1 MEGDE
6 GRIEE
11 ETYEDPTQTIQ
22 DESQGLYEEA
32 VSHNQMVPPI
42 QITTSPPNS
51 VALQQSHDP
60 TGYMDPL
67 QLNIGE
73 DDKRASLIPEDLID
87 DWEFAYDKSTA
98 KKREKLKV
106 SDLKNVVIKGWLEKL
121 GGRNQKS
128 WQKRFCVLS
137 DIFMYFYE
145 KETSNTYNNRIP
157 MPGFVPNPVNDL
169 TKPKK
174 NQFAFKLS
182 AITDNGLLKDY
193 YFRSRTDEE
202 RNGWIE
208 SIRKIAEIGRGEIEK
223 RKSMTLPSSSHRHMP
238 EATPVSTTTR
248 SLTSPQEILED
259 DPCENYEALEPAL
272 IEPDQEDYVD
282 VSYN

>member
-1 MEGDE
+1 MEGEE

-11 ETYEDPTQTIQ
+11 ETYEDPTEAIKE
-22 DESQGLYEEA
+22 ESPGLYEEA
-32 VSHNQMVPPI
+32 VSQNHMPPPI
-42 QITTSPPNS
+42 QITPPPPHS
-51 VALQQSHDP
+51 VPQQSHDP

-67 QLNIGE
+67 QLNIGQ
-73 DDKRASLIPEDLID
+73 DDKRASIVPEDLID
-87 DWEFAYDKSTA
+87 DWEFAYDKSTG
-98 KKREKLKV
+98 KKKEKLKV
-106 SDLKNVVIKGWLEKL
+106 SDHKNVVIKGWLEKL

-128 WQKRFCVLS
+128 WQKRYCVLS

-145 KETSNTYNNRIP
+145 KESSNTYNNRIP

-182 AITDNGLLKDY
+182 AVNDNGLLKDY

-208 SIRKIAEIGRGEIEK
+208 SIRKTAEIGRGEIEK
-223 RKSMTLPSSSHRHMP
+223 RKSMTLPSSSFRNLS

-248 SLTSPQEILED
+248 PLSSPQEILED
-259 DPCENYEALEPAL
+259 DDVCENYEALEPAV